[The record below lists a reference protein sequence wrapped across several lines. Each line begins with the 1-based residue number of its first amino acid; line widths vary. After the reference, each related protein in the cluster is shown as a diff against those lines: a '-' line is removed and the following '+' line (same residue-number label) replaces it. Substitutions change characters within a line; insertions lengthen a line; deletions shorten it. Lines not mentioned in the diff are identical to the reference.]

1 MIHRFTKNGL
11 NFLLDVNSGAVHLL
25 DDVSYAVSGLID
37 EKMTETCPD
46 AIVEALPQ
54 YDAAAV
60 REAYAELYDLKKN
73 GQLFADD
80 DYIDVSKYIPVGAP
94 VKALC
99 LHVAHDCNL
108 RCQYCF
114 ASTGDFG
121 TGRKIMPF
129 EVAKK
134 AIDFVIERSGKRR
147 NIEVDFFGGEPL
159 MAWDTVKQ
167 TIDYAR
173 SIEEEHGKKFR
184 FTITTNGL
192 LLDDEKIDY
201 INANM
206 DNVVLSLDGRP
217 SVNDEMRKTVSGAG
231 SYDIIVPKFQKLV
244 EKRDPKLDYYA
255 RGTFTGKNLD
265 FAEDVVHIA
274 DEGFDRLSVEPVA
287 AEDGCGYELTE
298 ADLDK
303 IYAEYDRLT
312 DIMEA
317 RRKEGKP
324 FHFFHFMVDLNQGPC
339 VVKRLR
345 GCGAGYEYVAVTPEG
360 DIYPCHQF
368 VGNEAFKQGSVLDG
382 SFDMD
387 IAHKFASMNIYTR
400 EKCGDC
406 WAKFYCSGG
415 CSAANHNFSHDLNVP
430 YEMGCKMEKKR
441 LECAIYLKAV
451 EAMDGDL

>member
-1 MIHRFTKNGL
+1 MVAR
-11 NFLLDVNSGAVHLL
+11 SGARH
-25 DDVSYAVSGLID
+25 
-37 EKMTETCPD
+37 
-46 AIVEALPQ
+46 
-54 YDAAAV
+54 
-60 REAYAELYDLKKN
+60 
-73 GQLFADD
+73 
-80 DYIDVSKYIPVGAP
+80 
-94 VKALC
+94 
-99 LHVAHDCNL
+99 
-108 RCQYCF
+108 
-114 ASTGDFG
+114 
-121 TGRKIMPF
+121 
-129 EVAKK
+129 
-134 AIDFVIERSGKRR
+134 

-159 MAWDTVKQ
+159 MAWDTVTK

-173 SIEEEHGKKFR
+173 SLEQTHNKKFR

-192 LLDDEKIDY
+192 LLDDDKIDY

-217 SVNDEMRKTVSGAG
+217 EVNDAMRKTVAGTG
-231 SYDIIVPKFQKLV
+231 SYDIIVPKFKKLV
-244 EKRDPKLDYYA
+244 EKRDPALDYYA

-274 DEGFDRLSVEPVA
+274 DAGFDRLSVEPVA

-312 DIMEA
+312 DIMEE
-317 RRKEGKP
+317 RRKNGKP
-324 FHFFHFMVDLNQGPC
+324 FLFFHFMVDLQQGPC

-368 VGNEAFKQGSVLDG
+368 VGNEQFKQGSVLDG
-382 SFDMD
+382 SFDLD

-430 YEMGCKMEKKR
+430 YEMGCKMERKR
-441 LECAIYLKAV
+441 LECAIYLKAR
-451 EAMDGDL
+451 EAVGEDL